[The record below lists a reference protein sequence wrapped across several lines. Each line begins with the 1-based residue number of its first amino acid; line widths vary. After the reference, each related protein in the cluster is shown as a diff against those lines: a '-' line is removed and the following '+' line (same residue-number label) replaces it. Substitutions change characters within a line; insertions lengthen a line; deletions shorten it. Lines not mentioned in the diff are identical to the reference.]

1 MADSPADDRRH
12 VVHVGPGGTFRRSG
26 QYHSTPDEVAEIVDS
41 IEAEGVGRVVLHLH
55 GGLVGEGG
63 GLRTAE
69 TLTSVYRRADAH
81 PVFLVWETGL
91 ATTVRDN
98 LAELGGTKLF
108 RKVVTYAIRHAARYL
123 GASVPGRGAG
133 ELMTLAEAEALWEN
147 QIDIVTMDEGAR
159 SAVGA
164 GSLEEWELE
173 RPIMEVEVEQDV
185 AGDPEIEEIELEG
198 PGTDLATLPEPPGD
212 GRLLELA
219 AVAKVIAGV
228 IHRVVR
234 RFLTD
239 RDHGLV
245 PTVVEE
251 ALRGVYLADLG
262 RWAWSGMKD
271 KATDMWLPNS
281 VPVGEDDHVGTHLLD
296 LLADLQARTGV
307 EVHLVGHSA
316 GSIAI
321 CGLLTARRA
330 RHPGLHVDSIA
341 FLAPAVRADVF
352 VEQLEAGDMPRVRAY
367 PMRDDAERMDPIAGR
382 IYPLS
387 LLYFI
392 AGCLED
398 DDGDTQLVGLHRHL
412 AGTKPYHEPPA
423 STVATWLGARD
434 SNRLVTGP
442 TDDTAGVGL
451 GTTARRHADFDEDAA
466 TQESLVAWI
475 LETG

>member
-1 MADSPADDRRH
+1 M
-12 VVHVGPGGTFRRSG
+12 
-26 QYHSTPDEVAEIVDS
+26 
-41 IEAEGVGRVVLHLH
+41 
-55 GGLVGEGG
+55 GEGG

-307 EVHLVGHSA
+307 QVHLVGHGA

-330 RHPGLHVDSIA
+330 RHPGLHVSTASPSWRRPCAPTCSSSSWWQATCPVFGRTPCATTRSASI
-341 FLAPAVRADVF
+341 
-352 VEQLEAGDMPRVRAY
+352 PRGQDLPPVA
-367 PMRDDAERMDPIAGR
+367 A
-382 IYPLS
+382 L
-387 LLYFI
+387 
-392 AGCLED
+392 
-398 DDGDTQLVGLHRHL
+398 LHRRMSRGRRRRHATGRTAPSSGGHQAL
-412 AGTKPYHEPPA
+412 HEPPA